1 MSSSENED
9 YEGKDPM
16 SPEKITSHEPTA
28 VKRDSSGQEIDESGQ
43 AGTDSEE
50 AREKYR
56 KKGMTK
62 VSGGDS
68 YQNTNT
74 GYEGKDPM
82 SPEKITSHEP
92 TAVKRDSTGQE
103 IDESGQAGTDSEEAR
118 EKYRKKGMTKVS
130 GGDSYQNTNTG
141 YEGNTTTYSD
151 NRDSSSYGEV
161 KDDVKEGTEST
172 FDKLKAGAKAVGKKI
187 TDPDSS
193 LKDEY
198 NQEKSE

>member
-1 MSSSENED
+1 MSSSDNEN

-28 VKRDSSGQEIDESGQ
+28 VKRDQNDQQIAEGGQTE
-43 AGTDSEE
+43 TDSEE
-50 AREKYR
+50 AREQYR

-62 VSGGDS
+62 VSGDS
-68 YQNTNT
+68 SQNTNT
-74 GYEGKDPM
+74 
-82 SPEKITSHEP
+82 S
-92 TAVKRDSTGQE
+92 
-103 IDESGQAGTDSEEAR
+103 
-118 EKYRKKGMTKVS
+118 
-130 GGDSYQNTNTG
+130 
-141 YEGNTTTYSD
+141 YEGNTTTQTD
-151 NRDSSSYGEV
+151 NFDSSSSSSSYRDSSSYGEV
-161 KDDVKEGTEST
+161 KDDVKEGTDST

>member
-1 MSSSENED
+1 MSSSENEN

-28 VKRDSSGQEIDESGQ
+28 VKRDSNDQEIDESGQ
-43 AGTDSEE
+43 TGNDTEE
-50 AREKYR
+50 AKEKYR
-56 KKGMTK
+56 RQGMTK
-62 VSGGDS
+62 VSGDS

-74 GYEGKDPM
+74 
-82 SPEKITSHEP
+82 
-92 TAVKRDSTGQE
+92 
-103 IDESGQAGTDSEEAR
+103 
-118 EKYRKKGMTKVS
+118 
-130 GGDSYQNTNTG
+130 SYKA
-141 YEGNTTTYSD
+141 NTTTDTD
-151 NRDSSSYGEV
+151 NLDSSSYGDV
-161 KDDVKEGTEST
+161 KDDLKEGAEST

>member
-1 MSSSENED
+1 MSSSENEN

-28 VKRDSSGQEIDESGQ
+28 VKRDSTDQEIDESGQ
-43 AGTDSEE
+43 TGIDSEE

-82 SPEKITSHEP
+82 SPEKVTSHEP
-92 TAVKRDSTGQE
+92 TAVKRDSTTY
-103 IDESGQAGTDSEEAR
+103 TD
-118 EKYRKKGMTKVS
+118 
-130 GGDSYQNTNTG
+130 D
-141 YEGNTTTYSD
+141 
-151 NRDSSSYGEV
+151 RDSSSYGEV
-161 KDDVKEGTEST
+161 KDDVKEGAEST

-193 LKDEY
+193 LKEEY